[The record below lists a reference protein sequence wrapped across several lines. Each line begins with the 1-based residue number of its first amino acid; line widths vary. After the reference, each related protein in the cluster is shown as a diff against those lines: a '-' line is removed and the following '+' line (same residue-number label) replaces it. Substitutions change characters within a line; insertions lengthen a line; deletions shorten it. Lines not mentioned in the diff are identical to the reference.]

1 MKKILITG
9 FLWGLLIPLAF
20 SQSVRFTEVAPYTEA
35 DGHHYLKRIEN
46 NFKVRDGVYNIN
58 SKGAGEILF
67 FGNVNAPV
75 EFFYEKYP
83 KNYYGFRVVMDSV
96 RKTHILE
103 IKNISNYKEVDFK
116 TFYKCADTINT
127 SSISPDTLVKYRGPI
142 IYSRYEAMRK
152 LYKVETF
159 SFPISEPFAEK
170 LYEKMSSFIINFK
183 SKGFSGFSMGIH
195 ICYSTFRIVIDNDEL
210 WTLRID
216 DPKGNALKWSDFCR
230 RIIEDAIAGEFIEVT
245 YLQMLEYSM

>member
-1 MKKILITG
+1 MKKIFITG
-9 FLWGLLIPLAF
+9 FLWGLLIPMIF
-20 SQSVRFTEVAPYTEA
+20 SQSVTFTKAEPYTEA

-46 NFKVRDGVYNIN
+46 NFVVRDGWYNIN

-67 FGNVNAPV
+67 WGTVNAPV
-75 EFFYEKYP
+75 EFYYAISSE
-83 KNYYGFRVVMDSV
+83 NCYGFRVVMDSV

-103 IKNISNYKEVDFK
+103 IKNIPNYKEVDLE

-127 SSISPDTLVKYRGPI
+127 SSISQDTLVKYRGPI

-152 LYKVETF
+152 FYKVESF
-159 SFPISEPFAEK
+159 SFPISDQFAEK

-183 SKGFSGFSMGIH
+183 SKGFSGFSVGLGY
-195 ICYSTFRIVIDNDEL
+195 CYSTFRIVVDNDEL

-216 DPKGNALKWSDFCR
+216 YPKGNALKWSDYCR
-230 RIIEDAIAGEFIEVT
+230 RIINDAIAGEFIEVT